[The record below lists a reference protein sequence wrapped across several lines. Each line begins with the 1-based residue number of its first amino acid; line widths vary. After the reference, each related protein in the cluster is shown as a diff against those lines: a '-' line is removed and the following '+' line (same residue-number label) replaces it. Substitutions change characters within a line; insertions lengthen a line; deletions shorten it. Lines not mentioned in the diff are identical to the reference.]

1 MISFGIVLVSFSSSV
16 IVIILICDMLFVLGF
31 VFTLDYLSHYVSLI
45 PNSLDKKAFLPK
57 HGTEN
62 TMLTVFLFV

>member
-1 MISFGIVLVSFSSSV
+1 
-16 IVIILICDMLFVLGF
+16 MLFVLGF